1 MRRILPALTVSAALL
16 GGAAFA
22 AAPAAVPA
30 AGCTP
35 AQDQEAARVA
45 AISTARGRLD
55 VAAFFYRLQYNDV
68 AYDVKVQDAEVAGNS
83 ATVRGL
89 LTLRA
94 TQRRDGKAI
103 GATYQGW
110 CTSSAPVLAAGLP
123 PATSRK
129 APSRASDTA

>member
-103 GATYQGW
+103 GATYQGVVYLKRTGPCGW
-110 CTSSAPVLAAGLP
+110 T
-123 PATSRK
+123 ATGYK
-129 APSRASDTA
+129 QEGAQ